1 MICVQTI
8 LQAGRFS
15 RLFFSLFFYKI
26 IFSGNTRFR
35 HMDRIQNTIKFIL
48 VHKLF
53 FQNQTSYRFAC
64 LNCLFCN
71 IRSLLISKMGADC
84 SDNTYTVFYQITAS
98 FLICRNSYNTII
110 YQCLDCI
117 AKSIDRLKHAIEN
130 NRLKRI

>member
-8 LQAGRFS
+8 LQAGIFS

-26 IFSGNTRFR
+26 IFSRNTRFR
-35 HMDRIQNTIKFIL
+35 HMDRIKNTIEFIL

-53 FQNQTSYRFAC
+53 LQNQTSYRFAC

-71 IRSLLISKMGADC
+71 ICSLLISKMRTDR

-98 FLICRNSYNTII
+98 FFICCNPYNTII
-110 YQCLDCI
+110 YKCLNCL
-117 AKSIDRLKHAIEN
+117 AKSIDRLEHTIEN
-130 NRLKRI
+130 NRLKCI

>member
-35 HMDRIQNTIKFIL
+35 HMDRIQNAIKFIL

-71 IRSLLISKMGADC
+71 IRSLLMLKDVNCLAVRC
-84 SDNTYTVFYQITAS
+84 YLFNNFQPS
-98 FLICRNSYNTII
+98 FRS
-110 YQCLDCI
+110 LDTSHLDTC
-117 AKSIDRLKHAIEN
+117 
-130 NRLKRI
+130 